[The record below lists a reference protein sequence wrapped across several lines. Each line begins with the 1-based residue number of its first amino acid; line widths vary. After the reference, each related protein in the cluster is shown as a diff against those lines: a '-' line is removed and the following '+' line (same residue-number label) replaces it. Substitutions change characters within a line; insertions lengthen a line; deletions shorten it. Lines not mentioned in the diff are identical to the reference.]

1 VNNLQETDKQF
12 RKYLEDLEKKL
23 SIQ

>member
-1 VNNLQETDKQF
+1 VNNLSETDKHF

-23 SIQ
+23 AIH